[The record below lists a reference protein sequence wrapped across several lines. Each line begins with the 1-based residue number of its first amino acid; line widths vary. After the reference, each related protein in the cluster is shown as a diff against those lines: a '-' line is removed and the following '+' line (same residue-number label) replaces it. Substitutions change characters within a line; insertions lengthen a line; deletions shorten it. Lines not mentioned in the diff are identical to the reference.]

1 LRQLFAGVEL
11 GFPMKNAY
19 TVVQPFR
26 ATTAISGRDR
36 QFLPGEAV
44 LCDPAQAG
52 ETVIIEVGPPS
63 NRVANGKMKDWF
75 SDV

>member
-1 LRQLFAGVEL
+1 
-11 GFPMKNAY
+11 MKNAY

-52 ETVIIEVGPPS
+52 ETVIIEVDEFLFLTDRSTFESCCQWKNEGL
-63 NRVANGKMKDWF
+63 VF
-75 SDV
+75 